1 MRVFAIDWSGKLK
14 GGEKNTWVAEVADG
28 KLVRLDNGRTR
39 QGVAQHLI
47 DEAARDRRMIV
58 GLDFAFSLPVW
69 FLEERGFT
77 RAQKLWESCAGGT
90 AEEWLSGCEP
100 PFWGRPGKRRPVLES
115 GCDHYR
121 RTEREVWRET
131 GFKPKSVFQIGAAG
145 AVGTGSLRGMPV
157 LHSLETAGFSTW
169 PFSEP
174 WWPLIV
180 EIYPRVLTGLV
191 NKSNAAERAAYL
203 SEHRDSIEGRL
214 IEEAAGSEDAFDA
227 AISALVMW
235 KNLSNL
241 VALPSVEDWQVVREG
256 AIWHP
261 DLVVSSAEF

>member
-1 MRVFAIDWSGKLK
+1 M
-14 GGEKNTWVAEVADG
+14 
-28 KLVRLDNGRTR
+28 
-39 QGVAQHLI
+39 
-47 DEAARDRRMIV
+47 
-58 GLDFAFSLPVW
+58 
-69 FLEERGFT
+69 
-77 RAQKLWESCAGGT
+77 
-90 AEEWLSGCEP
+90 
-100 PFWGRPGKRRPVLES
+100 
-115 GCDHYR
+115 
-121 RTEREVWRET
+121 
-131 GFKPKSVFQIGAAG
+131 FQIGGAG

-169 PFSEP
+169 LFSEP

-180 EIYPRVLTGLV
+180 EIYPRLLTGLV
-191 NKSNAAERAAYL
+191 NKSNAAERVAYL